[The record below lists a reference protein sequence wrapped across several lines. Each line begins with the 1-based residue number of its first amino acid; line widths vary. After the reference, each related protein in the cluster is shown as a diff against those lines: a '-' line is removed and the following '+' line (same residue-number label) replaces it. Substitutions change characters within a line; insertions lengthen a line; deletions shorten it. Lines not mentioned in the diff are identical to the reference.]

1 MAWCTVCA
9 LSSHTRNVR
18 YLTSQIM
25 TNVHIYIRDYEYI
38 IISAMRIII
47 MHVITVLSPAHC
59 YENMKLMAEV
69 MLILVTD
76 EMATHMVVY
85 IYTQTHKVCNK

>member
-1 MAWCTVCA
+1 
-9 LSSHTRNVR
+9 
-18 YLTSQIM
+18 
-25 TNVHIYIRDYEYI
+25 
-38 IISAMRIII
+38 MRIII